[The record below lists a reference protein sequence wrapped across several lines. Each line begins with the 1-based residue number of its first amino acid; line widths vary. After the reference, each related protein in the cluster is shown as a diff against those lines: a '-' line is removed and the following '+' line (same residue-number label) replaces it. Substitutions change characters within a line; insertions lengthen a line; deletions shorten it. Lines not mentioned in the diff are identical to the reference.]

1 MKVSLNG
8 FFAWLLAFAA
18 LFAPIGAVAAGVA
31 SSLVAVLELPIETT
45 LFEDAF
51 LALWA
56 VPSLLITGLFLR
68 RVENFVRRV
77 GYDLPPV
84 DGRSQTGG
92 DPTDEDA
99 LSTSV
104 DQALTEA
111 IRQEIDTYR
120 KRPPPDGSS

>member
-31 SSLVAVLELPIETT
+31 SGVIAVLDLPIETT
-45 LFEDAF
+45 LFEHTF

-56 VPSLLITGLFLR
+56 VPSLLIAGLFLR

-84 DGRSQTGG
+84 AGRSQAGS
-92 DPTDEDA
+92 DLTDEDA
-99 LSTSV
+99 LSTAV
-104 DQALTEA
+104 DQALTET
-111 IRQEIDTYR
+111 IRREIDTYR
-120 KRPPPDGSS
+120 KRPPPNGRD